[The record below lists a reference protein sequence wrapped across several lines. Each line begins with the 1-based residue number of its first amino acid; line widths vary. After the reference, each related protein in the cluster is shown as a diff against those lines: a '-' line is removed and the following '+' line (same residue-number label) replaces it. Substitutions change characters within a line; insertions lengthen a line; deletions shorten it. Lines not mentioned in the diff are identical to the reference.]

1 MKQIAILNTQNSSDP
16 GSPYPVSAPAPHL
29 PAAEPLLEES
39 LSCPNTGLALLVSD
53 APASSSAGLPHRV
66 HAGSGRRLPLP
77 HPGRRRAV
85 TAASRRSIPSLRKI
99 PNARSGAVLS
109 AMLSLRSDESGLSSL
124 LSVLVFAGILLLT
137 SPSAHAQDPGFSQFF
152 ASPLT
157 LNPALTGKFNGALRI
172 AGNYRNQWPAINN
185 AFITS
190 TVSVDAP
197 ILTNKLP
204 VNDTW
209 GIGFMGMTDK
219 TASGILNDNYFGI
232 STAYHLA
239 LDEDG
244 YHSIGVG
251 FQGVYANQS
260 LDGTRLTFEDGL
272 QLDGTFLR
280 SPSEAIN
287 SEFVQVHYFD
297 ANMGVLYNATTNG
310 NNNFYLGASGYHLN
324 HPKAS
329 FLGEDTINVPIRL
342 TIHGGGYFPIPGSA
356 STIYV
361 SALASNQA
369 GARQYV
375 LGGAWEITNDN
386 DETNPV
392 NFYAGL
398 WARFTNNTT
407 DAVIPYLG
415 LDYNNFSLG
424 VTYDVNVSAL
434 STASQSRGG
443 IEISLIYIKKAS
455 NGKHGVPCP
464 KF

>member
-16 GSPYPVSAPAPHL
+16 GSPYPVSAPALSL
-29 PAAEPLLEES
+29 PAAEPLLKV
-39 LSCPNTGLALLVSD
+39 A
-53 APASSSAGLPHRV
+53 AGLPPRA
-66 HAGSGRRLPLP
+66 HAGADRCPPLS
-77 HPGRRRAV
+77 HPRRRRAL
-85 TAASRRSIPSLRKI
+85 TAASRRSIPSFRKI

-109 AMLSLRSDESGLSSL
+109 AMLSLRSDESGQSSGASDESGLSSGLSAL

-137 SPSAHAQDPGFSQFF
+137 SPAAHAQDPGFSQFF

-157 LNPALTGKFNGALRI
+157 LNPALTGKFNGVLRV

-190 TVSVDAP
+190 TISVDAP
-197 ILTNKLP
+197 ILANKLP

-209 GIGFMGMTDK
+209 GIGIMGMTDK

-287 SEFVQVHYFD
+287 SEYVQVHYFD
-297 ANMGVLYNATTNG
+297 ANLGVLYNATTNG

-342 TIHGGGYFPIPGSA
+342 TVHGGGYFPITGTA

-361 SALASNQA
+361 SGLVSDQA

-375 LGGAWEITNDN
+375 LGGAWESTNNN

-392 NFYAGL
+392 NFYAGI

-407 DAVIPYLG
+407 DAIIPYLG
-415 LDYNNFSLG
+415 LDYSDFSLG

-443 IEISLIYIKKAS
+443 IEISLIYIKKAAS
-455 NGKHGVPCP
+455 GKHGVPCP